1 MNLQHTLYGLLV
13 GVAVYYVFLLLPW
26 KWSNKS
32 KRIVGIALGIITYNI
47 AYWLI

>member
-13 GVAVYYVFLLLPW
+13 GVAVYYLFQLLPW

-47 AYWLI
+47 VCWLI